1 MHLLRFGGAIYDRGT
16 TRLANLGRT
25 FTKFFGSPLFL
36 ILPLVLDEAKI
47 SFRLISSN
55 SLAGDGL
62 FYANVY
68 ASFKTVLQG
77 RSLAH
82 REASGFYR
90 LKPLAF
96 AVVALKN
103 KLSSAVAK
111 LKKSPAKPVPAK
123 KAPAKKAPAKKAPAK
138 KLPAKKAPAKK
149 APAKKAPVKKAPAKK
164 ESVKKAPVR
173 PTLAK
178 PTLAKPTLAKPPVKK
193 APAKKPEAE
202 IIKGAH
208 KTALTSSTAK
218 GGATTISV
226 YKPEV
231 EASDVVVV
239 EEKRLV
245 LPPPIRKPKP
255 GKKAPSLKPIKA
267 APAPFVIEG
276 EENWTA
282 TELKAIR
289 AELAKDLIR
298 LKKEL
303 AEIESEMDDLIE
315 ASGVGAGDDQADAGA
330 KTFEREHEISLVYNA
345 RDMVLQTERA
355 LERIDTK
362 TYGRCED
369 CGNAIGKARLQVFPR
384 ATLCML
390 CKQKEERR

>member
-1 MHLLRFGGAIYDRGT
+1 M
-16 TRLANLGRT
+16 
-25 FTKFFGSPLFL
+25 
-36 ILPLVLDEAKI
+36 
-47 SFRLISSN
+47 
-55 SLAGDGL
+55 
-62 FYANVY
+62 
-68 ASFKTVLQG
+68 
-77 RSLAH
+77 
-82 REASGFYR
+82 
-90 LKPLAF
+90 
-96 AVVALKN
+96 ALKK

-111 LKKSPAKPVPAK
+111 FKKKPATKANVK
-123 KAPAKKAPAKKAPAK
+123 KAPAKKTTPK
-138 KLPAKKAPAKK
+138 KLPAKKAVTKKAPVKKAAVKK
-149 APAKKAPVKKAPAKK
+149 APAKKAPVKKAP
-164 ESVKKAPVR
+164 VKPV
-173 PTLAK
+173 LA
-178 PTLAKPTLAKPPVKK
+178 KK
-193 APAKKPEAE
+193 APAKKPTE

-226 YKPEV
+226 YKPEAEV
-231 EASDVVVV
+231 SDIVVV

-245 LPPPIRKPKP
+245 LPPPVRKPKP

-267 APAPFVIEG
+267 APAPFVSEG

-282 TELKAIR
+282 TELKSIR
-289 AELAKDLIR
+289 SELAKDLVR

-303 AEIESEMDDLIE
+303 EEIESEMDDLIE

-355 LERIDTK
+355 LDRIDTK

-369 CGNAIGKARLQVFPR
+369 CGSAIGKARLQVFPR

>member
-1 MHLLRFGGAIYDRGT
+1 VAKFKKKPA
-16 TRLANLGRT
+16 
-25 FTKFFGSPLFL
+25 TK
-36 ILPLVLDEAKI
+36 
-47 SFRLISSN
+47 
-55 SLAGDGL
+55 
-62 FYANVY
+62 ANV
-68 ASFKTVLQG
+68 
-77 RSLAH
+77 
-82 REASGFYR
+82 
-90 LKPLAF
+90 
-96 AVVALKN
+96 
-103 KLSSAVAK
+103 
-111 LKKSPAKPVPAK
+111 K
-123 KAPAKKAPAKKAPAK
+123 KAPAKKTTPKKSPAKKAVT
-138 KLPAKKAPAKK
+138 KKAPVKKAAVKK
-149 APAKKAPVKKAPAKK
+149 APAKKAPVKKAP
-164 ESVKKAPVR
+164 VKPV
-173 PTLAK
+173 LA
-178 PTLAKPTLAKPPVKK
+178 KK
-193 APAKKPEAE
+193 APAKKPTE

-226 YKPEV
+226 YKPEAEV
-231 EASDVVVV
+231 SDIVVV

-245 LPPPIRKPKP
+245 LPPPVRKPKP

-267 APAPFVIEG
+267 APAPFVSEG

-282 TELKAIR
+282 TELKSIR
-289 AELAKDLIR
+289 SELAKDLVR

-303 AEIESEMDDLIE
+303 EEIESEMDDLIE

-355 LERIDTK
+355 LDRIDTK

-369 CGNAIGKARLQVFPR
+369 CGSAIGKARLQVFPR